1 MKFYET
7 FRKVEEC
14 ENLLGHS
21 VFVKTQKAILLKV
34 KMNGK
39 LFARYLQQHF
49 PKVFKNGTIR
59 SKKHNERQA

>member
-1 MKFYET
+1 MKI
-7 FRKVEEC
+7 KK
-14 ENLLGHS
+14 LLNYDL
-21 VFVKTQKAILLKV
+21 IIR
-34 KMNGK
+34 K